1 MLVAMTDRRD
11 VRGEE
16 GGQGEG
22 VGRDG
27 RGMGTGWE
35 EAEAAVEAEPLGE

>member
-1 MLVAMTDRRD
+1 MTDRRD
-11 VRGEE
+11 VRGE
-16 GGQGEG
+16 EG